1 MRIIYKELFPFS
13 VDASFIP
20 LSERRLDYAKTVY
33 SAMEKGIETG
43 AKLNLIIDGLLNMPV
58 TYVPTSG
65 NVHETVSVNVL
76 IDELLNKDH
85 PWLTEW
91 TGEMLKL
98 LLILDRGYW
107 DKKRFLEWD
116 EHDIAFLCPRKR
128 KVLTGVQI
136 EWLDFSDLKTQ
147 PLEGLVWV
155 DPMKDPLCWIIAKS
169 TSKKH
174 DFWDLI
180 TNCIDL
186 TVKEL
191 ITAYKDRWPIEEIFK
206 WLKQYTNM
214 KRPLIES

>member
-1 MRIIYKELFPFS
+1 M
-13 VDASFIP
+13 
-20 LSERRLDYAKTVY
+20 
-33 SAMEKGIETG
+33 
-43 AKLNLIIDGLLNMPV
+43 

-98 LLILDRGYW
+98 LLLLDRGYW
-107 DKKRFLEWD
+107 DKKFFLEWE
-116 EHDIAFLCPRKR
+116 EHGITFLCPQKR
-128 KVLTGVQI
+128 KVLTGGPI

-147 PLEGLVWV
+147 PLEGLVLI
-155 DPMKDPLCWIIAKS
+155 DPTKDPLRWIIAKN

-174 DFWDLI
+174 DFWNLI
-180 TNCIDL
+180 TNSFDL

-191 ITAYKDRWPIEEIFK
+191 ITAYKDCWPIEEIF
-206 WLKQYTNM
+206 NG
-214 KRPLIES
+214 